1 VPRPSKPLKTN
12 PDLKLTEAVSLQK
25 PEWFKV
31 RIQESDRYKKIEGL
45 VTQHGLATV
54 CREARCPNIYE
65 CWNSGTATFMLM
77 GEVCTR
83 ACKFC
88 HVKNGN
94 PKMVLDR
101 EEPQKIRESVR
112 TLGLNYVVLT
122 SVNRD
127 DLEDEG
133 SSHFASTVREIKSL
147 PTSVLVETLT
157 PDFRRTQA
165 GSIQRMIDSGVDV
178 LAHNVETVRRLVPW
192 VRDGRCSHDLSLEF
206 HRTSKKLKPSLIAKS
221 SIMIG
226 LGETQAEVLETMKE
240 LRDAGV
246 DVVTLGQY
254 LQPTKNHHP
263 VVRYAHPDE
272 FKLYEERGK
281 EMGFRFIASGPMV
294 RSSYRAAEVFI
305 EGVIRGTSRKEHH
318 EHIQAS

>member
-1 VPRPSKPLKTN
+1 MPRPLKPLKSN
-12 PDLKLTEAVSLQK
+12 PELPSSVTSLQK
-25 PEWFKV
+25 PDWFKV

-65 CWNSGTATFMLM
+65 CWNAGTATFMLM

-94 PKMVLDR
+94 PRQILDS
-101 EEPQKIRESVR
+101 EEPQKIKESVR
-112 TLGLNYVVLT
+112 TLDLNYVVLT

-133 SSHFASTVREIKSL
+133 SSHFAEAVRQIKTL
-147 PTSVLVETLT
+147 EKQVLVETLT
-157 PDFRRTQA
+157 PDFRKTQET
-165 GSIQRMIDSGVDV
+165 SVQRMIESGVDV
-178 LAHNVETVRRLVPW
+178 IAHNVETIRRLVPW
-192 VRDGRCSHDLSLEF
+192 VRDGRCNHDLSLRF
-206 HRTSKKLKPSLIAKS
+206 HQTAKKIKPSVITKS
-221 SIMIG
+221 SIMVG
-226 LGETQAEVLETMKE
+226 LGETQDEVVETFKE
-240 LRDAGV
+240 LRDANV
-246 DVVTLGQY
+246 DVVTVGQY

-263 VVRYAHPDE
+263 VIRYVHPDE
-272 FKLYEERGK
+272 FKFYEETGMK
-281 EMGFRFIASGPMV
+281 MGFRFIASGPMV

-305 EGVIRGTSRKEHH
+305 QGMILKEQKGKSHV
-318 EHIQAS
+318 HIQTA